1 MFLWADYAY
10 EGLETGFVSPESSL
24 PMHVHIFLAVDFTEL
39 TRDSLQEPYVAVKTT
54 LMAFCLQ

>member
-1 MFLWADYAY
+1 MFLWTDYAY
-10 EGLETGFVSPESSL
+10 EGLETGSMSPEYSF
-24 PMHVHIFLAVDFTEL
+24 PVHIHVFHAVDFTQL